1 MFGLE
6 RLCHGQ
12 HDYDLRTS
20 IWVTYRLTE
29 TDIDEAQGQGR
40 VNCFRKDS
48 RIERGK
54 GLSTTDYLEPIYE
67 QRHLANDAVLGMFDP
82 LYCSFTVLY
91 PALRRRF
98 SIW

>member
-1 MFGLE
+1 MV
-6 RLCHGQ
+6 

-29 TDIDEAQGQGR
+29 TDIDEAQGQGC

-67 QRHLANDAVLGMFDP
+67 QRHLANDTVLGIFDP

-91 PALRRRF
+91 PTLRRRA
-98 SIW
+98 IAEVL